1 MHISKSST
9 SKKLTFGD
17 DDIIDKFLVL
27 MQLQVKASI
36 GSGQRFTSD
45 SSNQLWISVSFL
57 SISFSYGSYQVNY
70 FGTTLQEVSV
80 IT

>member
-27 MQLQVKASI
+27 MQL
-36 GSGQRFTSD
+36 
-45 SSNQLWISVSFL
+45 
-57 SISFSYGSYQVNY
+57 
-70 FGTTLQEVSV
+70 
-80 IT
+80 